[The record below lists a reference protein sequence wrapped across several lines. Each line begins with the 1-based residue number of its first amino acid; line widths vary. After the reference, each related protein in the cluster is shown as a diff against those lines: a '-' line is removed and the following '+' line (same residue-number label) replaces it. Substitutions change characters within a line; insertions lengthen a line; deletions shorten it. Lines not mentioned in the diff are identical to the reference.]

1 MQQVYICIDL
11 KSFFASVEC
20 VERGLDPMTA
30 KLVVADPTRTEK
42 TICLAVSPALRALG
56 VRNRCRVFE
65 IPPRLDY
72 IMAQP
77 RMALYIRYS
86 ARIYS
91 IYLRY
96 FSPEDIHV
104 YSIDE
109 VFIDVSRYLA
119 VQRKTPRELVK
130 TLLRDIKA
138 ETGLVATCGIG
149 SNLYLAK
156 IALDII
162 SKHAPDFIGE
172 LDETSYREK
181 LWDHRPIT
189 DFWRVSR
196 GTSARLASLGIL
208 TMRDVANAREDVL
221 YKTFGVDAELLI
233 DHAYG
238 RESVTIADIKAYKP
252 KSESISS
259 GQVLARDY
267 GLDEGRIIVRE
278 MAEALAFE
286 LFARGETTDSIN
298 IILGYSQSSG
308 RKSVHGSLRDLLG
321 ERSGARR
328 TERIRAHYGLRR
340 AYQEADRMLCQSAS
354 GAGAAVR
361 HFQQPRG
368 AGAGT
373 QPSECHAQHQAQIRQ
388 RKPAALH
395 GSSGGRDGART
406 QPSDRRAPRVRS
418 KMSRADRAKQFMP
431 FSALSGY
438 GKVIDELNALREPRI
453 TLGEDAALELDA
465 RLRALCPGSRAAIR
479 YHNGRVYETVIG
491 RVQELDMIN
500 RLIMIGELRISLDD
514 IIAVDA
520 E

>member
-65 IPPRLDY
+65 IPPRLEY

-77 RMALYIRYS
+77 RMSLYIQYS
-86 ARIYS
+86 SRIYS

-96 FSPEDIHV
+96 FSPQDIHV

-119 VQRKTPRELVK
+119 VLRKTPLELVK
-130 TLLRDIKA
+130 MLLRDIKS

-172 LDETSYREK
+172 LDEDSYREK

-189 DFWRVSR
+189 DFWRISR
-196 GTSARLASLGIL
+196 GISARLASLGIL
-208 TMRDVANAREDVL
+208 TMRDIANAREDVL

-259 GQVLARDY
+259 GQVLTRDY
-267 GLDEGRIIVRE
+267 GLEEGRIIVRE

-298 IILGYSQSSG
+298 LILGYSQSSG
-308 RKSVHGSLRDLLG
+308 RKSVHGSLRLDAATCSVNELVRGAESIYERIMNPDAPIRRLTVCYANLHQEQG
-321 ERSGARR
+321 QQYDIFSSHEEQERERS
-328 TERIRAHYGLRR
+328 L
-340 AYQEADRMLCQSAS
+340 QSAMLSIKRKYGS
-354 GAGAAVR
+354 GSLLRCMDLQEGATAR
-361 HFQQPRG
+361 ER
-368 AGAGT
+368 
-373 QPSECHAQHQAQIRQ
+373 SRQI
-388 RKPAALH
+388 
-395 GSSGGRDGART
+395 GGH
-406 QPSDRRAPRVRS
+406 RA
-418 KMSRADRAKQFMP
+418 
-431 FSALSGY
+431 
-438 GKVIDELNALREPRI
+438 
-453 TLGEDAALELDA
+453 
-465 RLRALCPGSRAAIR
+465 
-479 YHNGRVYETVIG
+479 
-491 RVQELDMIN
+491 
-500 RLIMIGELRISLDD
+500 
-514 IIAVDA
+514 
-520 E
+520 